1 MKRLI
6 FTLIV
11 FALMAA
17 PVMAG
22 PTFTFTTQSEVMSL
36 AKMTGLMS
44 DGSTLYTNDG
54 NATIPVYFTD
64 GKYGNSQYTQTYQV
78 GITSTAVGVDGPSDG
93 SGPIEYLG
101 IGNTFN
107 VIGYDA
113 FAVTLANDN
122 DDDWYYQLFA
132 DDGTTTTL
140 LGGWVQLL
148 GGPTYQSTTL
158 NLNITSIT
166 GGGGGA
172 STTLG
177 IMIGSNIKENKVHT
191 SILVP
196 APGAILLGSIGVGLV
211 GWLRRRR
218 TL

>member
-11 FALMAA
+11 CALMAT

-22 PTFTFTTQSEVMSL
+22 PTFTFTTQAEVMSL
-36 AKMTGLMS
+36 AKMTGLMF
-44 DGSTLYTNDG
+44 DGTPYTNDG
-54 NATIPVYFTD
+54 NAANLLYFTD
-64 GKYGNSQYTQTYQV
+64 GTYGNSQYTQTYQV
-78 GITSTAVGVDGPSDG
+78 GITATAVGIDGKDG
-93 SGPIEYLG
+93 SDPIEYLG
-101 IGNTFN
+101 IGNTFD
-107 VIGYDA
+107 VVGYDT

-132 DDGTTTTL
+132 DDGQTTV
-140 LGGWVQLL
+140 LGGFVQLL
-148 GGPTYQSTTL
+148 GSPTYQSTTL
-158 NLNITSIT
+158 TLDIKSIT
-166 GGGGGA
+166 VSGGGGA
-172 STTLG
+172 ITTLG